1 MKKVLIEIPE
11 KELEHLQSKD
21 KFEKLDIDKRSWL
34 VNKVCNLVK
43 DGKVL
48 SDLTNGEIVNTL
60 FDIDKDVEEVW
71 GEDGYMH
78 FIVRT
83 DIWDAPYKA
92 ENEE

>member
-1 MKKVLIEIPE
+1 MKKVLIEISE

-21 KFEKLDIDKRSWL
+21 KFEELSIDKRNWL

-60 FDIDKDVEEVW
+60 FDIDKDVEGVW
-71 GEDGYMH
+71 GKDEFSIHKGRY
-78 FIVRT
+78 IVV
-83 DIWDAPYKA
+83 
-92 ENEE
+92 